1 VLIVAAILKI
11 VKLAIL
17 LKDVPIAYGMNVVAG
32 LIYMNRENKSQV
44 TFSSQAGR
52 YFNYDRF

>member
-17 LKDVPIAYGMNVVAG
+17 LKDVPIAYGMNVVVG
-32 LIYMNRENKSQV
+32 LVYMSLKP
-44 TFSSQAGR
+44 T
-52 YFNYDRF
+52 YK